1 MIASPIVYAPT
12 LDALFAPLGAAR
24 FFAEH
29 WERAPAHLDNG
40 ARGERALITHE
51 DFLAAVRARGP
62 NPEVMCFPEHLDGE
76 LTAARLLGDPAR
88 LDDYLSAG
96 HPLVWNRARGVWP
109 AVDAMTAALAE
120 ALGAHVWPNVYATGT
135 AGTAFEAHF
144 DCHEVIAV
152 QCAGRKRWT
161 ISEVRVN
168 RPLDASA
175 MESTVAHCLRD
186 RRDEALARPLMD
198 FVAAPGDV
206 VYVPRGQFHNAAT
219 PSGRSLHVTFG
230 ARLPAG
236 YDALLMVANDAL
248 GDPSLREYVPPRAA
262 DDDGALT
269 ADAVERMVDRL
280 RAMLTVERVGAALG
294 ALQRDM
300 VERSKAPASKMR

>member
-1 MIASPIVYAPT
+1 MNAPD

-29 WERAPAHLDNG
+29 WERSPAHLGGG
-40 ARGERALITHE
+40 ARGERALLTHE
-51 DFLAAVRARGP
+51 DFVAAVRARGP
-62 NPEVMCFPEHLDGE
+62 NPEVLCFPEHLDGE
-76 LTAARLLGDPAR
+76 LTAAALLRDPAR
-88 LDDYLSAG
+88 LDDYLAAG

-109 AVDAMTAALAE
+109 AVDAMTAALAD

-135 AGTAFEAHF
+135 AGTAFDAHF

-152 QCAGRKRWT
+152 QCAGHKRWT
-161 ISEVRVN
+161 ISEVRVD

-175 MESTVAHCLRD
+175 MESTVARALRD
-186 RRDEALARPLMD
+186 RRAEALARPAMD

-206 VYVPRGQFHNAAT
+206 VYVPRGQFHNAAAAA
-219 PSGRSLHVTFG
+219 GRSLHVTFG
-230 ARLPAG
+230 ARLPTG

-248 GDPSLREYVPPRAA
+248 GDPSLREYAAPRAL
-262 DDDGALT
+262 DDDGALA

-294 ALQRDM
+294 ALQCEM